1 MEREKALQEIDNM
14 VNVLAVEIPEELEID
29 GEVYHLKRDIS
40 KEDSD
45 RMIAKY
51 ESLYEDLRE
60 RIRNMDDVPQELVE
74 KAIILR
80 RVVLFLK
87 EYRHS
92 KDIEDKKRWM
102 EFIKKMKE

>member
-1 MEREKALQEIDNM
+1 MEKERALQEIDNM

-29 GEVYHLKRDIS
+29 GEIYYLKKDIS
-40 KEDSD
+40 GEDSD
-45 RMIAKY
+45 KMIARY

-60 RIRNMDDVPQELVE
+60 RIRNMDDVPSELVE

>member
-1 MEREKALQEIDNM
+1 MEREKALKEIDNM
-14 VNVLAVEIPEELEID
+14 VNVLAVEIPEELEIE
-29 GEVYHLKRDIS
+29 GEIYHLKRDIS
-40 KEDSD
+40 TEDNE

-51 ESLYEDLRE
+51 ERLYENLRE
-60 RIRNMDDVPQELVE
+60 MIRNMEDVPQELVE

-87 EYRHS
+87 EYRHT
-92 KDIEDKKRWM
+92 KDIEDKKRWI